1 MATPND
7 PASTRRRP
15 GPGAYPVDHPLDALR
30 RDHDLLRHL
39 AAAYEYD
46 DSMSARRHAVGQ
58 LLQAL
63 ETHSRLEQAVFYPAV
78 RDMDATLIGHFDDEH
93 HYTDD
98 MATAIRRMSDADP
111 QCEAMVR
118 NLIDATLR
126 HIREE
131 EEQLFP
137 KLEAARMD
145 MTPIG
150 LQMQAFE
157 ANLVHMAAQASYRQ
171 PRR

>member
-1 MATPND
+1 MALPND
-7 PASTRRRP
+7 PANARRRP

-30 RDHDLLRHL
+30 RDHDLVRHL
-39 AAAYEYD
+39 AAAYDYD
-46 DSMSARRHAVGQ
+46 DSTAARRQAAGQ

-63 ETHSRLEQAVFYPAV
+63 ETHARLEEAVFYPAM
-78 RDMDATLIGHFDDEH
+78 RDIDANLVAHCEDEH
-93 HYTDD
+93 HHTDD
-98 MATAIRRMSDADP
+98 MVAAIRRMDKADP
-111 QCEAMVR
+111 QREAMLR
-118 NLIDATLR
+118 NLIDMTLR

-137 KLEAARMD
+137 KIESAHMD

-157 ANLVHMAAQASYRQ
+157 ANLVHMAAQAGDRR